1 MLRKLV
7 WWVIVFIISLCDW
20 EGIDQG
26 TVFWKI
32 YFIGK
37 GLAIIV
43 NFIIGLKEAEIFGE
57 KFVFIIDIII
67 EAFINLFVIVFVS
80 SIASEV
86 YGIEFTT
93 VYQIITLGQCL
104 ARKTMVDYTENFT
117 KNIIK
122 IITKY

>member
-7 WWVIVFIISLCDW
+7 WWVIVFIISLCGW

-26 TVFWKI
+26 TVFWRI

-37 GLAIIV
+37 GLTIIV